1 MTPDPSPMVLKMLN
15 ACKEGEQLVETVHL
29 PVDPSKASEFAKLLE
44 ELMAA
49 MRKAPGPMEART
61 HTPSPWSNEY
71 LIYEVWGGS
80 AGLRQWWEGQL
91 LGKFQAALHERQ
103 LLTGMP
109 SLHFSYV

>member
-1 MTPDPSPMVLKMLN
+1 MTPDPLPMVLKMLS
-15 ACKEGEQLVETVHL
+15 ACKEDEQLVETVHL
-29 PVDPSKASEFAKLLE
+29 PVDPSKASEFTKLLD

-49 MRKAPGPMEART
+49 ARKAPGLMEARM

-71 LIYEVWGGS
+71 LIYEVWGGP

-91 LGKFQAALHERQ
+91 LRKFHAALHERQ

-109 SLHFSYV
+109 GLHFNYV